1 MIKATDLNKTYG
13 KGDGSVKAL
22 KNINLTVNDGE
33 LTALIGKSG
42 SGKTTLL
49 NLLGGLDE
57 ADSGNIM
64 YGDTDITKLK
74 DSPLADFRLNN
85 IGFVFQFFDLL
96 PELTAEENILLPA
109 KLAKKK
115 AGRLTDITERLGI
128 SDRLRHY
135 PSELSGG
142 QQQRVAIARALI
154 NDPDVL
160 LCDEPTGNLDAKSG
174 EEVMRLLT
182 ELNREYGKTVIIVTH
197 DADIAAQCKRVIEI
211 ADGEIIKNA

>member
-1 MIKATDLNKTYG
+1 MIKVTDLNKTYD
-13 KGDGSVKAL
+13 KGDGSVKPL
-22 KNINLTVNDGE
+22 KSINLTVNDGE

-96 PELTAEENILLPA
+96 PELTAEDNILLPA

-115 AGRLTDITERLGI
+115 AKRFAEITDRLGI

-142 QQQRVAIARALI
+142 QQQRAAIARALI

-160 LCDEPTGNLDAKSG
+160 LCDEPTGNLDARSG

-197 DADIAAQCKRVIEI
+197 DADVAAQCGRIIEI
-211 ADGEIIKNA
+211 ADGEIS